1 MVQALLS
8 SMGRLQTALGW
19 QFNCHPNNVEPGNV
33 ERGNEGRNGTWSVP
47 ATLLKNWP
55 LAGRLPIIYRE
66 GKGFG
71 MSTFDDPLFYSE
83 EFAGKVRLFPLPNL
97 VLFPHV
103 MQPLH
108 VFEPRYREL
117 LEDALAG
124 DGLIAMAALAPGWE
138 KDYEG
143 RPALYP
149 MACLGRIV
157 SHCRLADGTYNV
169 LLLGLRRV
177 RLVSELF
184 SSRLFREAEAELCD
198 DVYMGCPAT
207 RRRALRH
214 ELRDALVHILPTLPE
229 AEEQLE
235 QLLGN
240 DVPLGMLTD
249 VIGFMLDIDMR
260 QKQSLLAEVS
270 VSRRAEMLLCYLS
283 EVAAELASSH
293 TSVCFPPEFST
304 N

>member
-1 MVQALLS
+1 MSA
-8 SMGRLQTALGW
+8 
-19 QFNCHPNNVEPGNV
+19 FN
-33 ERGNEGRNGTWSVP
+33 
-47 ATLLKNWP
+47 
-55 LAGRLPIIYRE
+55 
-66 GKGFG
+66 
-71 MSTFDDPLFYSE
+71 DPLFYSD
-83 EFAGKVRLFPLPNL
+83 EFVGKVRLFPLPNL

-138 KDYEG
+138 KDYDG

-149 MACLGRIV
+149 VACLGRIV
-157 SHCRLADGTYNV
+157 SHCRLPDGTYNV

-177 RLVSELF
+177 HLLREVAT
-184 SSRLFREAEAELCD
+184 SRHFREAEARLCD
-198 DVYMGCPAT
+198 DEYAT
-207 RRRALRH
+207 CSLGRRRALRK
-214 ELRDALVHILPTLPE
+214 ELREALLHALPMLPE
-229 AEEQLE
+229 AQEQLE

-249 VIGFMLDIDMR
+249 VISYLLEIDLEH
-260 QKQSLLAEVS
+260 KQSLLAEVS
-270 VSRRAEMLLCYLS
+270 VLRRAELLLGYLS
-283 EVAAELASSH
+283 EAAVELATSQAQASSF
-293 TSVCFPPEFST
+293 SFPPEFSM